1 MLQKA
6 EFTKYF
12 IYSAGD
18 GMDKH
23 TSKFQV
29 LRNKAEEL
37 LVENKDHSPIIR
49 TELDALIHELEV
61 YQIELE
67 MQNEELIRTQ
77 IKLEESRDD
86 YIQLYDFA
94 PVGYFTLDQNWIIK
108 RVNLK
113 GSVFLG
119 VPRKYLIDSAFL
131 RFIKPDYR
139 EKFYELC
146 KNVRKTNLNYHCQV
160 ELVSDD
166 INPFF
171 AHLDTIEMVD
181 DEGNFKE
188 FMITLTDISEL
199 KKTELKLKEISKN
212 LEKLVEERTEELELS
227 NVYNRRLIETSL
239 DPLVTIGPDGM
250 ITDVNRAT
258 EVITGYSRNEI
269 VGSDFSNYFTKP
281 REAKKGYKLVFE
293 KGKLR
298 DYPLEIMNKN
308 GNITPVM
315 YNAAVYKDEFD
326 EVIGVFA
333 AARDITEIKNAEKEL
348 REYWKSLEEQ
358 VELRTEELAK
368 RTEELTNS
376 NADLKQFA
384 YVASHDLREPLRMIT
399 SFLQLLEQRYKD
411 HLDQDAIEFIGFAVN
426 GARRL
431 DKMIMDLLEY
441 SSVANKEMM
450 FEEVDLEE
458 VLYHVNTNLKVLIDE
473 NKATITFDSLPTV
486 KGDAY
491 QMILLFQ
498 NLISNSIKYRR
509 EEAPKIN
516 IIADKEA
523 DRYVFSVKDNGMGI
537 DSNYLEGIFNIFK
550 RLHTHEEYEG
560 TGIGLAI
567 AQRIVHQ
574 HDGKIWAESEL
585 GEGTTF
591 YFTLPV
597 Q

>member
-1 MLQKA
+1 MQV
-6 EFTKYF
+6 F
-12 IYSAGD
+12 AGD

-23 TSKFQV
+23 TSKFQI

-37 LVENKDHSPIIR
+37 LVENKYHSPIIK

-146 KNVRKTNLNYHCQV
+146 KNVRKTNLNYNCEV

-188 FMITLTDISEL
+188 FMITVTDISEI

-269 VGSDFSNYFTKP
+269 VGSDFSNYFTNP

-293 KGKLR
+293 EGKVR
-298 DYPLEIMNKN
+298 DYPLEIINKN

-315 YNAAVYKDEFD
+315 YNAAVYKDEFN

-348 REYWKSLEEQ
+348 RQYWKSLEEQ

-368 RTEELTNS
+368 RTEELSNS

-450 FEEVDLEE
+450 FEDVDLEE

-509 EEAPKIN
+509 EDAPKIN

-591 YFTLPV
+591 YFILPV
-597 Q
+597 P

>member
-1 MLQKA
+1 
-6 EFTKYF
+6 
-12 IYSAGD
+12 
-18 GMDKH
+18 MDKH
-23 TSKFQV
+23 TSKFQI

-37 LVENKDHSPIIR
+37 LVENKYHSPIIK

-146 KNVRKTNLNYHCQV
+146 KNVRKTNLNYNCEV

-188 FMITLTDISEL
+188 FMITVTDISEI

-269 VGSDFSNYFTKP
+269 VGSDFSNYFTNP

-293 KGKLR
+293 EGKVR
-298 DYPLEIMNKN
+298 DYPLEIINKN

-315 YNAAVYKDEFD
+315 YNAAVYKDEFN

-348 REYWKSLEEQ
+348 RQYWKSLEEQ

-368 RTEELTNS
+368 RTEELSNS

-450 FEEVDLEE
+450 FEDVDLEE

-509 EEAPKIN
+509 EDAPKIN

-591 YFTLPV
+591 YFILPV
-597 Q
+597 P